1 MTEREIIRI
10 EDLSKSFYGKQG
22 EVVALEKIDLS
33 IRKGEIFGVIGLSG
47 AGKSTLVRCINFLE
61 RPTQGRVIFDGKDL
75 SQLNEAELR
84 LARRSMGMIFQG
96 FFLFAQRTA
105 FRNICFPME
114 IAGVYDKQQMQERA
128 MELLDLVGLREKAN
142 AYPSQLSGGQQQ
154 RIAIAR
160 ALATNPKVLLCDEAT
175 SALDPTT
182 TQSILSLLQ
191 DINQQIGVTII
202 IITHEMRVIEQVCHR
217 VAVIDQSHIVEV
229 GEVKDV
235 FLRPQSQIAKQLIL
249 PRGEGVEQVTG
260 ERCLRIIFDG
270 STPAE
275 PIISNM
281 TLSCQAAVNILFADT
296 KNIAGNAV
304 GHMVVQLPEDET
316 AQARILAYL
325 DGKKLYYKEE
335 RLHDYV

>member
-1 MTEREIIRI
+1 M
-10 EDLSKSFYGKQG
+10 
-22 EVVALEKIDLS
+22 
-33 IRKGEIFGVIGLSG
+33 
-47 AGKSTLVRCINFLE
+47 
-61 RPTQGRVIFDGKDL
+61 
-75 SQLNEAELR
+75 
-84 LARRSMGMIFQG
+84 
-96 FFLFAQRTA
+96 
-105 FRNICFPME
+105 
-114 IAGVYDKQQMQERA
+114 
-128 MELLDLVGLREKAN
+128 
-142 AYPSQLSGGQQQ
+142 
-154 RIAIAR
+154 
-160 ALATNPKVLLCDEAT
+160 ATDPKVLLCDEAT

-260 ERCLRIIFDG
+260 ERCLRIVFDG

>member
-1 MTEREIIRI
+1 MNQEIIRI
-10 EDLSKSFYGKQG
+10 EGLNKTFTGKDG
-22 EVVALEKIDLS
+22 GVVALDDINLS
-33 IRKGEIFGVIGLSG
+33 IRQGEIFGVIGLSG

-61 RPTQGRVIFDGKDL
+61 RPTHGRVIFDGEDL
-75 SQLNEAELR
+75 SQLDAKALL

-114 IAGVYDKQQMQERA
+114 IAGYEKERMHA
-128 MELLDLVGLREKAN
+128 RAKELLELVGLAEKEN

-191 DINQQIGVTII
+191 SINEKLGVTIV

-217 VAVIDQSHIVEV
+217 VAVIDQSRIVEL
-229 GEVKDV
+229 GDVKDV

-249 PRGEGVEQVTG
+249 PKGEGVERVIG
-260 ERCLRIIFDG
+260 ERCLRIVFDG
-270 STPAE
+270 STPSQ
-275 PIISNM
+275 PVISSM
-281 TLSCQAAVNILFADT
+281 TLACQAAVNIIFADT

-316 AQARILAYL
+316 AQARIFAYL
-325 DGKKLYYKEE
+325 DDKKIFYKEE
-335 RLHDYV
+335 QLHDYV